1 LGVRGQAPPAR
12 LAQHSPTQG
21 TSALFTQDTPLARLS
36 AFASAAAL
44 ALALAACGGNG
55 AGEGPRTAVTEDQIE
70 EGLDALGFARSDLFA
85 AADLDIDNGV
95 AVYTGL
101 TSTDEDA
108 PGRVGRVSI
117 GAPRV
122 ENGVT
127 RFDWLEAED
136 LLSGGEGEAVSR
148 IARLRAD
155 RPGPALSQ
163 FFADLVNGR
172 TDEDGYQ
179 PPSRS
184 SADYTFAELSMSGLS
199 FAAGPDDVEPF
210 AGEMARMA
218 LEDFDGV
225 RLGRAVIEG
234 LSVTGLDPEA
244 GDFALRMDS
253 FEMTGLDAL
262 FVDVMLNIDE
272 SDEAGLE
279 GMGEQFAELMA
290 RWMQPTGVLDAFT
303 VRGMDVRA
311 GGARIDMPSL
321 DLRYETRR
329 DETMEIIG
337 EMPRLT
343 VALSPDTPETAD
355 AAQML
360 AAMGYEALEFSL
372 YSRSHYNPATD
383 RITNDLA
390 DYWFEMKDGLR
401 ISLAQDAT
409 GLQAYAD
416 ATAAMV
422 SEMFSD
428 EDIDPETAEALMEE
442 RMMDVYRAIQIHS
455 MTLRIDDLGLLER
468 GVRMAGEMQGVSPEE
483 ARMQAATMLGLGIA
497 MGGAML
503 PEGVA
508 MQIGTSLS
516 AFINQGGAV
525 EITLN
530 PASPVGMDR
539 LMNVAEDMSVIADLG
554 LSVRH
559 IPAE

>member
-1 LGVRGQAPPAR
+1 V
-12 LAQHSPTQG
+12 
-21 TSALFTQDTPLARLS
+21 TSLARMS
-36 AFASAAAL
+36 AYASAAAL
-44 ALALAACGGNG
+44 ALALAACGNDRGG
-55 AGEGPRTAVTEDQIE
+55 DEPRTAVTEDQIE

-85 AADLDIDNGV
+85 AADVEIENGV

-101 TSTDEDA
+101 TSTDDEA

-136 LLSGGEGEAVSR
+136 LLAGGEDGEGVTH

-163 FFADLVNGR
+163 AMSDLINGR
-172 TDEDGYQ
+172 MDAADYEL
-179 PPSRS
+179 PSRA
-184 SADYTFAELSMSGLS
+184 SADYTFAELSLSGLT
-199 FAAGPDDVEPF
+199 FTAADADG
-210 AGEMARMA
+210 AASGALARVA
-218 LEDFDGV
+218 LEEFDGE
-225 RLGRAVIEG
+225 RLGRVVMEG
-234 LSVTGLDPEA
+234 LSISGQDEEA
-244 GDFALRMDS
+244 GDFVLRLDEFAL
-253 FEMTGLDAL
+253 TGLDAL
-262 FVDVMLNIDE
+262 FIDLLLNLDDDGQA
-272 SDEAGLE
+272 SA
-279 GMGEQFAELMA
+279 MGDRFGQAMTS
-290 RWMQPTGVLDAFT
+290 WMRPTGAFET
-303 VRGMDVRA
+303 FTMRGMEVRA
-311 GGARIDMPSL
+311 GGARIDMPRL
-321 DLRYETRR
+321 DMRYENRR
-329 DETMEIIG
+329 DDTVDIIA

-343 VALSPDTPETAD
+343 VALSSDTPETAQG
-355 AAQML
+355 AQML
-360 AAMGYEALEFSL
+360 AAMGYETLEFEL
-372 YSRSHYNPATD
+372 YSRSRYNPQTD
-383 RITNDLA
+383 RITVDL
-390 DYWFEMKDGLR
+390 DNYWFEMKDGLR
-401 ISLAQDAT
+401 ISMAQDVS
-409 GLQAYAD
+409 GFQAYAD
-416 ATAAMV
+416 ATAAAM
-422 SEMFSD
+422 SD
-428 EDIDPETAEALMEE
+428 MLADVDGDPDAAEAIMGERLMAA
-442 RMMDVYRAIQIHS
+442 YGALQIHS
-455 MTLRIDDLGLLER
+455 MTVRIDDLNLLER
-468 GVRMAGEMQGVSPEE
+468 AMAMNAQMQGVSPQE